1 MSQEQNLNE
10 LEQNENAE
18 LNEEKIEEQTAEE
31 DSENNN
37 EIEELNKKL
46 MEKETQY
53 QETLDLLK
61 RTMADFDNFRK
72 RTQREKETI
81 YDDGFAD
88 AVKELLP
95 VLDNLERATQYSD
108 SEDKNALLEGVQ
120 MILKIFKDTLQKLG
134 VEEIKADGEKFNP
147 DFHNAIMHIEDENFE
162 ENTIVEVFQKGY
174 KYKDK
179 IIRYSLVKVAN

>member
-1 MSQEQNLNE
+1 MSQDQNLNE
-10 LEQNENAE
+10 LEQNTKNE
-18 LNEEKIEEQTAEE
+18 NEETVEEQTHEE
-31 DSENNN
+31 NVEQNSEV
-37 EIEELNKKL
+37 EELNKKL

-95 VLDNLERATQYSD
+95 VLDNLERATQYSQSD
-108 SEDKNALLEGVQ
+108 NKNALLEGVQ
-120 MILKIFKDTLQKLG
+120 MTLKIFKDILQKMG
-134 VEEIKADGEKFNP
+134 IEEIKAEGEKFNP

-162 ENTIVEVFQKGY
+162 ENSIVEVFQKGY